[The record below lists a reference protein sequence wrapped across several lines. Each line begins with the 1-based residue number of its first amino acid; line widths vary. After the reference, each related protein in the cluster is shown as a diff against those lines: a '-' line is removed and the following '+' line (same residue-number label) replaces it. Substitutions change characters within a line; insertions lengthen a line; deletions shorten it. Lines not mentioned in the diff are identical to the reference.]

1 MTEIRIIRFDWA
13 IKTLLRDK
21 ANFDILEGFLT
32 ALLQEEIR
40 VVSLLESES
49 NSAEEQQKF
58 NRVDLLV
65 KDSQDRH
72 LIIEP
77 KSCN

>member
-1 MTEIRIIRFDWA
+1 MTEKRIIRFDWA

-32 ALLQEEIR
+32 ALLKEEIR

-49 NSAEEQQKF
+49 NSFRGGTTKVQSGGPTGEGFSRPSF
-58 NRVDLLV
+58 NY
-65 KDSQDRH
+65 
-72 LIIEP
+72 
-77 KSCN
+77 